1 MKSAGGG
8 KVGKGVCICEYD
20 CRLKMCE
27 VFSDLMNQRAAF
39 ILAVHILNPNICLFS
54 LINCLFFLQK
64 IPAQLSQ
71 VFCSIHTLRLT
82 KTAPLQYVD

>member
-20 CRLKMCE
+20 YRLKMCE
-27 VFSDLMNQRAAF
+27 VFSDLMNQNVAF

-54 LINCLFFLQK
+54 LINCFFFFL
-64 IPAQLSQ
+64 
-71 VFCSIHTLRLT
+71 
-82 KTAPLQYVD
+82 